1 MADALKI
8 TKTAPEPET
17 VFSGHQTGPV
27 YRPNLVAPQQQ
38 AAPVE
43 KKGEAV
49 NVPQP
54 SEQQPE
60 QVSAPVE
67 QAPEGTPPEAPA
79 GPNEPLAQTP
89 ERGMAQA
96 QPEQNA
102 QRIPA
107 AWEDLSPQERADQTA
122 QDSQTVVQDDL
133 LLVDRFYLCLT
144 NLLSKLRQLIADSLN
159 LDREAHF
166 LTPEPL

>member
-43 KKGEAV
+43 ENGEAV

-60 QVSAPVE
+60 QVSAPV
-67 QAPEGTPPEAPA
+67 
-79 GPNEPLAQTP
+79 
-89 ERGMAQA
+89 
-96 QPEQNA
+96 EQNA